1 MPNGATKPQ
10 STNDNVSR
18 RTVPAVIVRRSG
30 IHGRGLFAAEPIRRG
45 TFIGRYE
52 GRKTQRDG
60 AYVLWIDDG
69 ERTYG
74 VAGKNQLRFVN
85 HSRRPNA
92 YFDGDEL
99 WSMKAIQAGEEIT
112 FHYGADWE

>member
-1 MPNGATKPQ
+1 MPKVATKPRP
-10 STNDNVSR
+10 TNTKASSR
-18 RTVPAVIVRRSG
+18 ALPSVIVKRSG
-30 IHGRGLFAAEPIRRG
+30 IHGRGLFAGEPIARR

-69 ERTYG
+69 DDTYG

-85 HSRRPNA
+85 HSARPNA

-99 WSMKAIQAGEEIT
+99 WSTKAIQAGEEIT